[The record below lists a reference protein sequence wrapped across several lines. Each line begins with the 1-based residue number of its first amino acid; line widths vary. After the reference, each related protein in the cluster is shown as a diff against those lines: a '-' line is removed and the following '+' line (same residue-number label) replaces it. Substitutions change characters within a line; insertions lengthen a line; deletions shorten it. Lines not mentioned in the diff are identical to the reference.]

1 MQTKLTLRMD
11 EEAIAQAKAVAQ
23 AQGKSVSQLV
33 ADYFVVLGEAQ
44 QPRGKQTDAAL
55 PEITK
60 GLRGLLKQAEQ
71 ADLDEADYKQHL
83 LDKHL

>member
-11 EEAIAQAKAVAQ
+11 EETITQAKVVAQ

-33 ADYFVVLGEAQ
+33 ADYFVVLGEVHHPRVAQ
-44 QPRGKQTDAAL
+44 AETVL

-60 GLRGLLKQAEQ
+60 SLRGVLKQPEQ
-71 ADLDEADYKQHL
+71 SALDETDYKQHL

>member
-33 ADYFVVLGEAQ
+33 ADYFVVLSEVNQLQAEKGQ
-44 QPRGKQTDAAL
+44 MAL

-60 GLRGLLKQAEQ
+60 GLRGVMKQAVQ
-71 ADLDEADYKQHL
+71 PGLDEADYKQHL